1 MLENLVIALIVLAV
15 GGVSAIAWKQPDQ
28 YRHLQ
33 NLIYAISTILFLLV
47 MLWNM
52 STHMYFYFFEE
63 FIDAEKFT
71 QAREKL
77 KTIQVPY
84 LPAMAIYAATLIY
97 TSVLLFLPKQAPKTE

>member
-52 STHMYFYFFEE
+52 STHMYFDFFEE
-63 FIDAEKFT
+63 FINAEKFT

-97 TSVLLFLPKQAPKTE
+97 TSVLLFLYER